1 MAAIVEK
8 KARAVNPWF
17 VHVNE
22 YRGANPG
29 TKYKDALKAAGASYT
44 KKVAVEKRTNGERKV
59 NPWMVH
65 IDEWKAAHT
74 GWKETMSYKDVL
86 KVCKE
91 TYGVK
96 AEASS
101 EVSEPV

>member
-8 KARAVNPWF
+8 KARTVNPWF

-29 TKYKDALKAAGASYT
+29 TKYKDALKAAGATYT
-44 KKVAVEKRTNGERKV
+44 KKVAVERKATGERKV
-59 NPWMVH
+59 KPWMVH
-65 IDEWKAAHT
+65 IDEWKAANT
-74 GWKETMSYKDVL
+74 SWKETMSYKDVL
-86 KVCKE
+86 KMCKE

-96 AEASS
+96 AGASS
-101 EVSEPV
+101 EVSEPD